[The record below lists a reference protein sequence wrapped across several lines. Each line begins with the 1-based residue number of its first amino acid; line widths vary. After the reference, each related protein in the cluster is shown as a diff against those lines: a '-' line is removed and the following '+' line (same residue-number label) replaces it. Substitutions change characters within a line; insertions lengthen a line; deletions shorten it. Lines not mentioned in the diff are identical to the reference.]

1 MSMDNES
8 AERWIPGL
16 IAIARPETDGSGAVQ
31 STEEAI
37 AILADAGFEP
47 TIPDPGE
54 LAERFQT
61 GGDAAERVLGVVEIV
76 AVEAP
81 LRAARVLAGHG
92 IAASP
97 IHWLAYQWH
106 IFSSRIP
113 PRDDPDVEV
122 PGVDD
127 ATEEGTVIAVVDSG
141 IVRDASLPPW
151 ISSSIIKDPEDVETL
166 GNDDPASHGTF
177 VVGLIRRSA
186 PQYKVSIAKAG
197 GLRQA
202 ERDDEGS
209 RHRHVPNPTTE
220 WHVTDALLRLIGR
233 HGEEGSIAVLNLSL
247 GVAAADP
254 AADNALVML
263 RAALDRFRTAF
274 PKCVI
279 FASAGNSN
287 GTPPNYPAAF
297 QDVRGVAAAS
307 DGGGQVVWTE
317 DPAPKVTPADPRA
330 WVSDVAPGCDLG
342 GISGIQGGPTIRW
355 SGSSFASALAAAKW
369 AASGSVEVLAGTSYW
384 PSSAMSY
391 ADYAELI

>member
-16 IAIARPETDGSGAVQ
+16 IAIARAETDGSGAVQ
-31 STEEAI
+31 EAI
-37 AILADAGFEP
+37 AILTDAGFEP
-47 TIPDPGE
+47 ITPDPGA

-61 GGDAAERVLGVVEIV
+61 GGEVAERVLGVVDIV
-76 AVEAP
+76 EVEAP

-113 PRDDPDVEV
+113 PRDDP
-122 PGVDD
+122 GVVIPAADD
-127 ATEEGTVIAVVDSG
+127 ADKQRTVIAVVDSG
-141 IVRDASLPPW
+141 IVADEALPGW
-151 ISSSIIKDPEDVETL
+151 VSSSIIKDPEDEETL
-166 GNDDPASHGTF
+166 LTDDPASHGTF
-177 VVGLIRRSA
+177 VVGLIRQSA
-186 PQYKVSIAKAG
+186 PRYKVSIAKAG
-197 GLRQA
+197 GLRQP

-209 RHRHVPNPTTE
+209 RHRHVPDPTTE
-220 WHVTDALLRLIGR
+220 WHVTDALLRLIER
-233 HGEEGSIAVLNLSL
+233 HRHPEAGTIGVLNLSL

-254 AADNALVML
+254 SADFALVML

-297 QDVRGVAAAS
+297 EDVRGVAAAS

-317 DPAPKVTPADPRA
+317 DPIPKVTPADPRG

-355 SGSSFASALAAAKW
+355 SGSSFASAIAAAKW
-369 AASGSVEVLAGTSYW
+369 AASGSVEVVAGTGYW

-391 ADYAELI
+391 ADYPELI